1 MCGNRRER
9 TIEEHFMHL
18 PRLDLTQN
26 RHYKWLAFFAIAIGT
41 FTSVADFGSLIVA
54 LPTISAH
61 FGTDLPTT
69 QWVLVGYSLTISA
82 LLLPMGRL
90 SDIIGRRRVYI
101 IGFCIFI
108 VGGILASTAQN
119 INVLILFKILQGV
132 GGSMTQGTG
141 MAMAVTAFPDNE
153 RGQALGSSI
162 TVVGA
167 GNILGPV
174 LGGLIVGTLG
184 WHWIFYTSV
193 ILGVFSILAVLL
205 VLDGKKFSRRSG
217 GPLTFDWPGAA
228 LSTGALLSFLLV
240 MTNGPR
246 LGWTFPPVMVG
257 AALVVT
263 FIALFIWWEQRIPAP
278 LMDLQLFKS
287 KFVSMAVGAQFL
299 SFAANSSVRFLI
311 PFYLQAVQGYSPQQV
326 GLIVVPSAIAM
337 IVVGPISGKLSDK
350 YGLRPF
356 TIGGLLMST
365 TGLIILSNVT
375 EITPLPVVIVAL
387 IMQMSGNGTFY
398 PPNNASILG
407 SVPESKYGVMS
418 SFVNLV
424 RNSGNITGIAVGTAI
439 VTAVMATMGFPP
451 SLGAVSEVGG
461 EGVIDAFVSGLR
473 VAYRIMAGVMMMS
486 IILSFMRGGG
496 RSVAPVESS
505 VEEASKA

>member
-1 MCGNRRER
+1 MRS
-9 TIEEHFMHL
+9 TFMHL
-18 PRLDLTQN
+18 PRLDLSQS
-26 RHYKWLAFFAIAIGT
+26 RHYKWWAFLAIAVGT

-90 SDIIGRRRVYI
+90 SDIIGRRRVYV
-101 IGFCIFI
+101 IGFGIFI
-108 VGGILASTAQN
+108 VGGLLASTAQD
-119 INVLILFKILQGV
+119 IRILILFKILMGI

-174 LGGLIVGTLG
+174 LGGLIIGALG
-184 WHWIFYTSV
+184 WRWIFYTSV
-193 ILGVFSILAVLL
+193 ILSVVSISAVMI
-205 VLDGKKFSRRSG
+205 VLDGKRFSRRG
-217 GPLTFDWPGAA
+217 GGSVAFDWPGAA
-228 LSTGALLSFLLV
+228 LSSGILLSFLLV

-246 LGWTFPPVMVG
+246 VGWTNPPVMIG
-257 AALVVT
+257 IALVIA
-263 FIALFIWWEQRIPAP
+263 FIGIFVWWEKRIPAP
-278 LMDLQLFKS
+278 LMDLGLFKS
-287 KFVSMAVGAQFL
+287 RFVSMAVAAQFL

-326 GLIVVPSAIAM
+326 GLIIVPSAIAM
-337 IVVGPISGKLSDK
+337 IVAGPISGRLSDK
-350 YGLRPF
+350 YGLRRF
-356 TIGGLLMST
+356 TVGGLIMST
-365 TGLIILSNVT
+365 TGLLILSAVT
-375 EITPLPVVIVAL
+375 ETTPLAFIVLAL

-407 SVPESKYGVMS
+407 AVEEGKYGVMS

-424 RNSGNITGIAVGTAI
+424 RNAGNITGIAIGTAI
-439 VTAVMATMGFPP
+439 VTAVMASMGFQP
-451 SLGAVSEVGG
+451 SLAAVTDVGS
-461 EGVIDAFVSGLR
+461 EGVIDSFVSGLR
-473 VAYRIMAGVMMMS
+473 VAYRIMAGVMVISMV
-486 IILSFMRGGG
+486 LSFIRGGG
-496 RSVAPVESS
+496 S
-505 VEEASKA
+505 ASATTSDNDSPEPLPAKQS

>member
-1 MCGNRRER
+1 MK
-9 TIEEHFMHL
+9 L

-26 RHYKWLAFFAIAIGT
+26 RHYKWWAFIAIAVGT

-69 QWVLVGYSLTISA
+69 QWVMIGYSLTISA

-119 INVLILFKILQGV
+119 IQILIFFKILQGI

-141 MAMAVTAFPDNE
+141 MAMAVTAFPANE

-174 LGGLIVGTLG
+174 LGGLIAGTLG
-184 WHWIFYTSV
+184 WRWIFYTSV
-193 ILGVFSILAVLL
+193 ILSVISIAAVVL
-205 VLDGKKFSRRSG
+205 VLDGKRFSRKGTGSAA
-217 GPLTFDWPGAA
+217 FDWPGAA

-246 LGWTFPPVMVG
+246 FGWTFPPVLIGMVTLL
-257 AALVVT
+257 AFV
-263 FIALFIWWEQRIPAP
+263 ALFIWREQRVPAP
-278 LMDLQLFKS
+278 LMDLELFKS
-287 KFVSMAVGAQFL
+287 RFVSMAVGAQFL

-311 PFYLQAVQGYSPQQV
+311 PFYLQAVRGYSPQQV

-337 IVVGPISGKLSDK
+337 IVAGPISGRLSDK
-350 YGLRPF
+350 YGLRRF
-356 TIGGLLMST
+356 TVGGLIMST
-365 TGLIILSNVT
+365 TGLLLLSIVT
-375 EITPLPVVIVAL
+375 ENSPLALVVVAL
-387 IMQMSGNGTFY
+387 VMQMGGNGTFY

-407 SVPESKYGVMS
+407 SVQEGKYGVMS
-418 SFVNLV
+418 GFVNLV
-424 RNSGNITGIAVGTAI
+424 RNAGNITGIAVGTAI
-439 VTAVMATMGFPP
+439 VTAVMASHGFPP
-451 SLGAVSEVGG
+451 SLAAVSEVGG
-461 EGVIDAFVSGLR
+461 GEVIGSFVSGLR
-473 VAYRIMAGVMMMS
+473 VAYKIMALILIVSMV
-486 IILSFMRGGG
+486 LSFIRGSGPKPQ
-496 RSVAPVESS
+496 A
-505 VEEASKA
+505 EEPSLDEARPASAA